1 MTQKNQKQNIFQIRF
16 FVILFAT
23 LSAVTWASAFP
34 LIKIGFLEFQ
44 ITSADTGAKTLFAG
58 IRFFAAGILTLII
71 AIVTFGFVL
80 PFVGIVSAFV
90 PEHNEEKES
99 FNETSEDIN
108 ENNEDEIRKDD

>member
-1 MTQKNQKQNIFQIRF
+1 M
-16 FVILFAT
+16 
-23 LSAVTWASAFP
+23 
-34 LIKIGFLEFQ
+34 
-44 ITSADTGAKTLFAG
+44 
-58 IRFFAAGILTLII
+58 
-71 AIVTFGFVL
+71 